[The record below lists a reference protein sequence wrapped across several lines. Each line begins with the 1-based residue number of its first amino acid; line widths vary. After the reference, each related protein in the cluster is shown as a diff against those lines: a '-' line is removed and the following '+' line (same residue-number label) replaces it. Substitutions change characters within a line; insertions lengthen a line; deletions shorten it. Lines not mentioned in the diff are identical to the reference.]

1 MTVKACKP
9 LVWNP
14 HQNSSNGAFLT
25 FFFFTAASNVARA
38 AVVQTMKKA
47 CLTHTESHSG
57 TCGIFGQYLLFMSST
72 LDEEKY
78 LKA

>member
-1 MTVKACKP
+1 M
-9 LVWNP
+9 
-14 HQNSSNGAFLT
+14 QM
-25 FFFFTAASNVARA
+25 
-38 AVVQTMKKA
+38 MKKA
-47 CLTHTESHSG
+47 CLTHTESNSG

>member
-1 MTVKACKP
+1 M
-9 LVWNP
+9 
-14 HQNSSNGAFLT
+14 
-25 FFFFTAASNVARA
+25 
-38 AVVQTMKKA
+38 QTMKKA

-78 LKA
+78 RRLNAIIPASLQTVSRVKINQVIAEIFWHT